1 LILIGSAPPI
11 NAYDKNGLK
20 IVIHVGKNK
29 PREDVHVMVVS
40 IMSTNTSPVK
50 TFAFQA
56 AVPKVCMMKIQC
68 NLSKANLL

>member
-40 IMSTNTSPVK
+40 IMSTNTSPSLN
-50 TFAFQA
+50 
-56 AVPKVCMMKIQC
+56 KVTM
-68 NLSKANLL
+68 